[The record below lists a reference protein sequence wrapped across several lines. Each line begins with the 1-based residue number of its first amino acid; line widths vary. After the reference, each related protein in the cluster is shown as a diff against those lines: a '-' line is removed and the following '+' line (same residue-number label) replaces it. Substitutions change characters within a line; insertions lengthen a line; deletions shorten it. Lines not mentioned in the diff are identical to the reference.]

1 MELVVIFTGM
11 ATICFSIAF
20 GSAIAERC
28 GHKVS
33 TLPGDAVVAASGFIG
48 LALAGLF
55 FI

>member
-33 TLPGDAVVAASGFIG
+33 ALPSDAVAATAGVIG
-48 LALAGLF
+48 LALLGLLF
-55 FI
+55 V

>member
-1 MELVVIFTGM
+1 MELVMIFTSM
-11 ATICFSIAF
+11 AAICSGVAL
-20 GSAIAERC
+20 GSVIAERC

-33 TLPGDAVVAASGFIG
+33 ALPGDAVAAAAGFIG